1 MALSVIM
8 PTLASA
14 ASHPDIEREKRMA
27 SEIVDSILDGEPVT
41 LEAGGHEFLGIFTEA
56 EEPRGSVLVLHGRG
70 FHPDWQTVVQPMRVG
85 LVEHGWNTLAIQ
97 LPVLEKQ
104 AKYFDYVPIFPYAI
118 PRIEAA
124 LDFLAKN
131 SRRPI
136 VIVAHSCGSHMA
148 QHWINAKGDEALR
161 RFDGYVGIGMGA
173 TDYRQPMVEPFAL
186 DKMRMPV
193 LDLYGEEDY
202 PAVLRMAPE
211 RAEMLKEGGDPR
223 SRQLEAPGADHYFV
237 DKGDLL
243 VELVAGWLDEVWPR
257 LNEAR
262 SGWSQVISAE
272 VRSQVH
278 YRPIAA
284 MAAIQRWRQRV
295 LAPSRNCAGFT
306 HILPSATATR

>member
-1 MALSVIM
+1 
-8 PTLASA
+8 
-14 ASHPDIEREKRMA
+14 MA

-41 LEAGGHEFLGIFTEA
+41 LEADGQEFLGIFTEA
-56 EEPRGSVLVLHGRG
+56 DEPRGSVLVLHGRG
-70 FHPDWQTVVQPMRVG
+70 FHPDWPTVVQPLRVG
-85 LVEHGWNTLAIQ
+85 LAEQGWNTLSIQ

-124 LDFLAKN
+124 LDFLEKN

-148 QHWINAKGDEALR
+148 QHWINEKGEEALR

-186 DKMRMPV
+186 DKMKMPV

-211 RAEMLKEGGDPR
+211 RAEMLQEGGDPR
-223 SRQLEAPGADHYFV
+223 SRQLVAPGADHYFV
-237 DKGDLL
+237 DKDD
-243 VELVAGWLDEVWPR
+243 ELIETVAGWLDEVWPP
-257 LNEAR
+257 
-262 SGWSQVISAE
+262 SQ
-272 VRSQVH
+272 
-278 YRPIAA
+278 
-284 MAAIQRWRQRV
+284 
-295 LAPSRNCAGFT
+295 
-306 HILPSATATR
+306 